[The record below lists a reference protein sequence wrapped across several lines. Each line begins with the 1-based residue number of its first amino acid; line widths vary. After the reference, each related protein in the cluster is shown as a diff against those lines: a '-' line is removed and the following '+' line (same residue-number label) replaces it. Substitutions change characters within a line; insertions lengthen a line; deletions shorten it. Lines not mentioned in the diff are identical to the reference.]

1 MREIVT
7 IQVGGFAN
15 FVGSHYWNFQDEL
28 LGLAD
33 DPDSDP
39 AFANHQQ
46 YLNMD
51 VLYRTGETH
60 KGIPTYTP
68 RLVSIDLQGSLGS
81 LSSRGSLYNEEAS
94 SSSVVP
100 TWCMI
105 CRSGSVFTS
114 TSGVR
119 EKNLFLQSL
128 YEEEHDRLGSTTG
141 KSESHREISDKDIVE
156 SLENGV
162 QFWTDFS
169 KTHYHPQSLYQLS
182 GLWVDPME
190 FDNYGIG
197 KDVFSESSRG
207 DEISERL
214 RFFTEESDHIQGFQ
228 FIADDSGGFS
238 ALSADLLESIVDD
251 YPSTPVVLYTVR
263 GPAYQVNP
271 RDRKRT
277 VSSNIHDA
285 ISFSRLSSLSK
296 LIVPL
301 GLPSLST
308 SKACSFLQI
317 KDEKPYHSSAVYA
330 AAIHSIGLPFRMDT
344 LGPTVSSSYASGAL
358 DVNGMIQTLAGQ
370 ARQNQVAILDIAM
383 PAPTL
388 SGSFLRN
395 LESLTPE
402 ISEDVEDVHTVESM
416 VVHGALGSGSHRASI
431 AEVTDAVNAEYEAAS
446 TRPIF
451 CHLSTARCPL
461 PIPLPFPSIFGN
473 RVGQNG
479 ELLSNPDPPST
490 SSSSSRGSLDVH
502 SIPIAARLRSSAAIL
517 PFLENRLQNLGRLG
531 IRLGAPAS
539 ELVRSWGF
547 GKDELEDMEQSLS
560 KMVAALD
567 PRSEYSSES
576 D

>member
-1 MREIVT
+1 
-7 IQVGGFAN
+7 
-15 FVGSHYWNFQDEL
+15 
-28 LGLAD
+28 
-33 DPDSDP
+33 
-39 AFANHQQ
+39 
-46 YLNMD
+46 
-51 VLYRTGETH
+51 
-60 KGIPTYTP
+60 
-68 RLVSIDLQGSLGS
+68 
-81 LSSRGSLYNEEAS
+81 
-94 SSSVVP
+94 
-100 TWCMI
+100 MI
-105 CRSGSVFTS
+105 CRSGGVFTS
-114 TSGVR
+114 TSGVH

-128 YEEEHDRLGSTTG
+128 YEEEHDKLGSTSG
-141 KSESHREISDKDIVE
+141 KSESHREISDRDIVE

-182 GLWVDPME
+182 GLWVDPLE

-388 SGSFLRN
+388 SGTSLTGSFLRN

-402 ISEDVEDVHTVESM
+402 ISEDVEDVHAVESM

>member
-1 MREIVT
+1 MREVVT

-51 VLYRTGETH
+51 VLYRTGETN

-100 TWCMI
+100 TW
-105 CRSGSVFTS
+105 SGSVFTS
-114 TSGVR
+114 TSGVH

-128 YEEEHDRLGSTTG
+128 YEEEHDKLGSTSG
-141 KSESHREISDKDIVE
+141 KSESHREISDRDIVE

-182 GLWVDPME
+182 GLWVDPTE

-238 ALSADLLESIVDD
+238 ALSADLLENIVDD
-251 YPSTPVVLYTVR
+251 YPCTPVVLYTVR
-263 GPAYQVNP
+263 GPANQVNP

-285 ISFSRLSSLSK
+285 VSFSRLSSLSK

-308 SKACSFLQI
+308 SKACSFLKI

-358 DVNGMIQTLAGQ
+358 DVNGMIQVLAGQ

-402 ISEDVEDVHTVESM
+402 TSKDVEDAHGVESM
-416 VVHGALGSGSHRASI
+416 VVHGALGSGSHRAST

>member
-51 VLYRTGETH
+51 VLYRTGETN

-100 TWCMI
+100 TW
-105 CRSGSVFTS
+105 SGGVFTS
-114 TSGVR
+114 TSGVH

-128 YEEEHDRLGSTTG
+128 YEEEHD
-141 KSESHREISDKDIVE
+141 KEISDRDIVE

-182 GLWVDPME
+182 GLWVDPLE

-388 SGSFLRN
+388 SGTSLTGSFLRN

-402 ISEDVEDVHTVESM
+402 ISEDVEDVHAVESM